1 MRAGIGLLGIG
12 FVLLA
17 PLQAS
22 AQGAW
27 CEANCV
33 SLCTKIYGRA
43 GAAPC
48 IASIPC
54 VNYRGRP
61 CAPASVVNA
70 DSDDCGQLFR
80 LKADTDS
87 D

>member
-1 MRAGIGLLGIG
+1 MRAAMGILAMV
-12 FVLLA
+12 FTVLA

-33 SLCTKIYGRA
+33 SLCTKIYGKA

-70 DSDDCGQLFR
+70 RHITYCHNNPGKGLCR
-80 LKADTDS
+80 
-87 D
+87 